1 MEINKEFAGKMGE
14 KAMII
19 LGDPESDSDIKV
31 RSSGSLQL
39 DYALGGG
46 YGEGRLIVLTGPE
59 HGGKSTL
66 ASLAIATA
74 QATEPDKENAYIDLE
89 QTFNPEW
96 AETLGVET
104 DKLFLSQT
112 STYGEN
118 VYDLLSTLVETGRF
132 AYIVVDSVDGII
144 PKAEFEEESW
154 EKESRVGGASKLNT
168 MAMRKIVYSGALRK
182 SGTTLIFI
190 QQLRD
195 KIGGFSMHGTPTD
208 TVGGRSI
215 KHAATQRLEV
225 SRGDQF
231 AKGQGMDRI
240 VLGQQTKIRIAKNK
254 ISAPYK
260 TASLDLY
267 FDTGVDKIAE
277 VVNVAKAI
285 GVLNGTSWLKFMDP
299 TTGEIFYDVS
309 GKNEI
314 KFNGVTKTIEALKED
329 IQNNGGELYY
339 KMFDLVNQVLRS

>member
-1 MEINKEFAGKMGE
+1 MEINKEFAGKMSE
-14 KAMII
+14 KPMMI
-19 LGDPESDSDIKV
+19 LGDPETDLEVEV

-46 YGEGRLIVLTGPE
+46 FGKGRLVVLTGPE
-59 HGGKSTL
+59 HGGKSTI

-74 QATEPDKENAYIDLE
+74 QVDEPDKENAYIDLE

-96 AETLGVET
+96 AETLGMDT

-118 VYDLLSTLVETGRF
+118 IYDFIQFLVEKGTF
-132 AYIVVDSVDGII
+132 AYIVVDSVDGIT
-144 PKAEFEEESW
+144 PKSEFEEENW

-208 TVGGRSI
+208 TVGG
-215 KHAATQRLEV
+215 K
-225 SRGDQF
+225 
-231 AKGQGMDRI
+231 
-240 VLGQQTKIRIAKNK
+240 
-254 ISAPYK
+254 
-260 TASLDLY
+260 
-267 FDTGVDKIAE
+267 
-277 VVNVAKAI
+277 
-285 GVLNGTSWLKFMDP
+285 LN
-299 TTGEIFYDVS
+299 
-309 GKNEI
+309 
-314 KFNGVTKTIEALKED
+314 
-329 IQNNGGELYY
+329 
-339 KMFDLVNQVLRS
+339 